1 MATQS
6 VSLSAVLLKSL
17 SLMISHCSLHFF
29 LLLVPHAFKLSTVFY
44 PALLKAVAKPVRQ
57 ILFLTTPPPPTTS
70 QPQNTQSAIF
80 GLVVFLALDII
91 PYLWV
96 VGSATNSALRGLQ
109 GLPAAVNSGRSW
121 VLPLVFTRVLSLM
134 QIASSS
140 SLFRLLLDLM
150 VPVIGPYFTA
160 FLGLFFL
167 MVLQNRDLM
176 WSLAPAVVVAES
188 KLGQDALER
197 SSGLVRQR
205 GLKRVVRCLVGF
217 YVFATWGLGIL
228 WMKSEGAV
236 NLLRSWAL
244 GLLASFLL
252 LWYTVAVTV
261 LYCIA
266 CEGDEEADGDVK
278 LPIEDDDEG

>member
-1 MATQS
+1 MAIQS
-6 VSLSAVLLKSL
+6 VSLSTVLLKSL
-17 SLMISHCSLHFF
+17 SLMISHCSFHFF

-57 ILFLTTPPPPTTS
+57 ILFLTTPPPPPPTTS

-91 PYLWV
+91 PYLCV
-96 VGSATNSALRGLQ
+96 VGSATNSALRGLH
-109 GLPAAVNSGRSW
+109 GLPAAVNSGMSW

-205 GLKRVVRCLVGF
+205 GLKRVVWCLMGF

-228 WMKSEGAV
+228 WMKSEGSAS
-236 NLLRSWAL
+236 LLRSWAL

-252 LWYTVAVTV
+252 LWHTVAVTV

-266 CEGDEEADGDVK
+266 CEGEEEADGDVK
-278 LPIEDDDEG
+278 LPIEDDD

>member
-80 GLVVFLALDII
+80 GLVVFLALYII

-96 VGSATNSALRGLQ
+96 LGSATNSALRGLQ
-109 GLPAAVNSGRSW
+109 GLPAAVNSGMSW

-160 FLGLFFL
+160 FLE
-167 MVLQNRDLM
+167 
-176 WSLAPAVVVAES
+176 P
-188 KLGQDALER
+188 
-197 SSGLVRQR
+197 
-205 GLKRVVRCLVGF
+205 
-217 YVFATWGLGIL
+217 
-228 WMKSEGAV
+228 
-236 NLLRSWAL
+236 
-244 GLLASFLL
+244 
-252 LWYTVAVTV
+252 
-261 LYCIA
+261 
-266 CEGDEEADGDVK
+266 
-278 LPIEDDDEG
+278 

>member
-17 SLMISHCSLHFF
+17 SLMISHCSLHFV

-44 PALLKAVAKPVRQ
+44 PALLRAVAKPVRQ
-57 ILFLTTPPPPTTS
+57 ILFLTTPPPPPPPPTPS

-80 GLVVFLALDII
+80 DLVVFLALDII

-96 VGSATNSALRGLQ
+96 VGSATNSALRGFH
-109 GLPAAVNSGRSW
+109 GLPAAVNSGMYW

-134 QIASSS
+134 QIASFS

-160 FLGLFFL
+160 FLGFIFL
-167 MVLQNRDLM
+167 MVLQNCDLM

-205 GLKRVVRCLVGF
+205 GLKRVVAFNGVLCVCHLWVGNF
-217 YVFATWGLGIL
+217 V
-228 WMKSEGAV
+228 
-236 NLLRSWAL
+236 
-244 GLLASFLL
+244 
-252 LWYTVAVTV
+252 
-261 LYCIA
+261 
-266 CEGDEEADGDVK
+266 DEVG
-278 LPIEDDDEG
+278 GGS